1 MTTYYFE
8 GMLGLGDSIYQR
20 PFLRHFP
27 GAYVR
32 TCWPELYRGLNVKCV
47 RSGTHLRTQ
56 EKTNSG
62 RAMSSIRYHAVASES
77 ASDTARLICLLAALS
92 RRSGVSLA

>member
-56 EKTNSG
+56 GEKRTPVALCLPSG
-62 RAMSSIRYHAVASES
+62 TTRWRQKAHRIRP
-77 ASDTARLICLLAALS
+77 D
-92 RRSGVSLA
+92 